1 MKSRWK
7 LWGLVALAM
16 LTAVIA
22 YANGAQNITSTI
34 NTARFILFGGSYT
47 VSETRTDNGVF
58 RTENGVFKLD
68 TYSGKTWILRA
79 STNENGVRAERWE
92 PVSEADAEQP
102 AIKQSNMLPKP

>member
-22 YANGAQNITSTI
+22 YANGGQNITSTI

-47 VSETRTDNGVF
+47 ISET

-79 STNENGVRAERWE
+79 AIENGNRIERWE
-92 PVSEADAEQP
+92 PVPEADAEP
-102 AIKQSNMLPKP
+102 AAIKQSTSLPKL

>member
-58 RTENGVFKLD
+58 KLD
-68 TYSGKTWILRA
+68 TYSGKTWILRT
-79 STNENGVRAERWE
+79 STNENGLRTERCE
-92 PVSEADAEQP
+92 PVSESDTEPP

>member
-7 LWGLVALAM
+7 LWGLVVLVM

-22 YANGAQNITSTI
+22 YATNGAQNITSTI
-34 NTARFILFGGSYT
+34 NTARFILFGGSYSI
-47 VSETRTDNGVF
+47 SES

-79 STNENGVRAERWE
+79 AIENGVRAERWE
-92 PVSEADAEQP
+92 PVSEAETEQP
-102 AIKQSNMLPKP
+102 AIKQSANLPPKI

>member
-1 MKSRWK
+1 MRSSWK

-58 RTENGVFKLD
+58 KLD

-79 STNENGVRAERWE
+79 AIENGTRVERWDA
-92 PVSEADAEQP
+92 VSEAETEQP
-102 AIKQSNMLPKP
+102 AAIKQSTNLLPKP

>member
-7 LWGLVALAM
+7 LWGLVTLAM

-58 RTENGVFKLD
+58 KLD
-68 TYSGKTWILRA
+68 TYSGKTWILRTF
-79 STNENGVRAERWE
+79 TNENGLRTERWE
-92 PVSEADAEQP
+92 PVSESDTEPP

>member
-1 MKSRWK
+1 MKFRWK

-47 VSETRTDNGVF
+47 VSETRT
-58 RTENGVFKLD
+58 ENGVFKLD
-68 TYSGKTWILRA
+68 TYSGKTWILRTVA
-79 STNENGVRAERWE
+79 LENGTRVERWE
-92 PVSEADAEQP
+92 PVLEADAEQP
-102 AIKQSNMLPKP
+102 AIKQSANLPKL

>member
-1 MKSRWK
+1 MRSSWK

-47 VSETRTDNGVF
+47 ISET

-79 STNENGVRAERWE
+79 AIENGTRVERWDA
-92 PVSEADAEQP
+92 VSEAETEQP
-102 AIKQSNMLPKP
+102 AAIKQSTNLLPKP